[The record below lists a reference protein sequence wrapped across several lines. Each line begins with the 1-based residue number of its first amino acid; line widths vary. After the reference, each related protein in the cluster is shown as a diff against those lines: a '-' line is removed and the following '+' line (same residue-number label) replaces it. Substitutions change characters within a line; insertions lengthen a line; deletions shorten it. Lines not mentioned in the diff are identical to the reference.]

1 MNHQCSDVK
10 LSGQSITVQEKQKQN
25 NHSTICTFGFN
36 LKTLFFIFSNDT
48 SYCNTGIK
56 ILETNNENSTALSRL
71 IWALIYASSFITTS
85 RNATC
90 QHHLVTV
97 QVQI

>member
-1 MNHQCSDVK
+1 MNHKCSDVK
-10 LSGQSITVQEKQKQN
+10 LSGQPITVQEKQKQN

-36 LKTLFFIFSNDT
+36 LKNIVFHFLNDT

-56 ILETNNENSTALSRL
+56 ILETNENSTALSRL
-71 IWALIYASSFITTS
+71 IWALIYASSFVTTS